1 MVPKDVAPETPPS
14 RGISSRL
21 LTMKFMQRAAATS
34 ETPTTPDEPSVK
46 SGTTSSSKRRRFENS
61 PLTGDYH
68 SFDEAAIQ
76 AALKEQEATRQA
88 ALKLHKTEL
97 ADTNWVLDGFANST
111 TAAAPRVVEYVGF
124 SEIDAG
130 GEEDTPNR
138 AQAGRKRVGN
148 YKTREEK
155 QTKEDASPDEDSD
168 SSDESSDDGRDRR
181 ASKTSTPHRD
191 DPRRQSS
198 VHRRESAG
206 AAKAKEFRDKRKN
219 QKVNLNTISSVSGN
233 ARSGPITSISGGGG
247 GGAGSR
253 SGQFSCHSCGKTGH
267 KAVDCPSRRNGG
279 DKRRSYGR
287 GS

>member
-1 MVPKDVAPETPPS
+1 MAPKDMAPETPPS

-34 ETPTTPDEPSVK
+34 ETPTTPDEPSAK

-61 PLTGDYH
+61 PLTGDFH

-97 ADTNWVLDGFANST
+97 ADTNWVIDGFAST
-111 TAAAPRVVEYVGF
+111 TAAAPQVVEYVGY
-124 SEIDAG
+124 SQIDAG
-130 GEEDTPNR
+130 GEEDTTDR
-138 AQAGRKRVGN
+138 VQTGRKRIGN

-155 QTKEDASPDEDSD
+155 RAKEEPSSEESSD
-168 SSDESSDDGRDRR
+168 SSDSSSDDGRDRR

-191 DPRRQSS
+191 GPRRQSS

-206 AAKAKEFRDKRKN
+206 AAKAKEFRDKRKS
-219 QKVNLNTISSVSGN
+219 QKVNLNSVSSISGS
-233 ARSGPITSISGGGG
+233 ARPGPITSISGGGG
-247 GGAGSR
+247 GTGSR
-253 SGQFSCHSCGKTGH
+253 PGQFSCHACGKTGH
-267 KAVDCPSRRNGG
+267 KAVDCPNKRGG
-279 DKRRSYGR
+279 GAKRRSYGR